1 MNLEKIEWNKKT
13 YQEFI
18 RYLKSLSDINYR
30 DFNLKTITTNYEM
43 LGIRLP
49 LLRKMAKEI
58 SKGNKEEYLKYSD
71 NNYYEEVMLKGFV
84 IASIKEQEVL
94 LNYLDDYVS
103 LIDNWAICDS
113 FSNSLKIV
121 LKDKDYW
128 FLYFKKYLQSP
139 EEFQVRLGLVTYLN
153 FFVEEKY
160 LEEIFKLIDKIKLD
174 KYYVNMGIA
183 WLLCECFTK
192 YPTETLNFLLKSQI
206 NTFTFNKT
214 ISKIRESF
222 RVSNEMK
229 ESLLKMKRRD
239 KNEKI

>member
-1 MNLEKIEWNKKT
+1 M
-13 YQEFI
+13 
-18 RYLKSLSDINYR
+18 
-30 DFNLKTITTNYEM
+30 
-43 LGIRLP
+43 
-49 LLRKMAKEI
+49 
-58 SKGNKEEYLKYSD
+58 
-71 NNYYEEVMLKGFV
+71 
-84 IASIKEQEVL
+84 
-94 LNYLDDYVS
+94 
-103 LIDNWAICDS
+103 
-113 FSNSLKIV
+113 
-121 LKDKDYW
+121 
-128 FLYFKKYLQSP
+128 
-139 EEFQVRLGLVTYLN
+139 
-153 FFVEEKY
+153 EEKY

-229 ESLLKMKRRD
+229 KSLLKMKRRD